1 MPYPTKKL
9 GEIAETSS
17 GGTPRTGIK
26 EYWDGDVPWLRSGE
40 LVDGEIHKTEKMITE
55 RGLKES
61 SAKMFPKNS
70 VLIALT
76 GATVGKTAILRINSA
91 TNQSVVGIFPN
102 EKNFV
107 PEFIWYFLRL
117 SYHKIKARAYGG
129 AQPHIDQGDVKNLK
143 IPLPPLQIQK
153 QIVERLDKIVEAQK
167 LNDGLIQKADELF
180 QSLLH
185 KELNLAGKNSEI
197 KKLGDLAELITK
209 GTTPTTYGR
218 QFTNTG
224 TPFLRAEDVNNSVVD
239 FSRVQY
245 HISEE
250 TNKFLSRSQ
259 TKANDIL
266 ITIAGTIGRVGYVP
280 ENAPMMNMNQAV
292 AIVRLNKITNFM
304 YVFFLLQ
311 NKELRRKMFGAQV
324 TGTISNLSLSN
335 IGNLKIPLPPIEMQK
350 QIVAKLSAVQKY
362 KQRLIEQ
369 RKKLKELFD
378 SVLRK
383 SMINK

>member
-9 GEIAETSS
+9 GEVIEIIYGKGLPKDSRVDSGKYFAYGSNGPVYGTDESLTNGETIII
-17 GGTPRTGIK
+17 GRKGTAGALYFVSEPCWPIDT
-26 EYWDGDVPWLRSGE
+26 
-40 LVDGEIHKTEKMITE
+40 TFF
-55 RGLKES
+55 
-61 SAKMFPKNS
+61 AKPKNDAS
-70 VLIALT
+70 L
-76 GATVGKTAILRINSA
+76 K
-91 TNQSVVGIFPN
+91 
-102 EKNFV
+102 FV
-107 PEFIWYFLRL
+107 YYFLRTKRL
-117 SYHKIKARAYGG
+117 PKLAIVTGVPGINRTTLAN
-129 AQPHIDQGDVKNLK
+129 IDVQ
-143 IPLPPLQIQK
+143 LPPLGTQK
-153 QIVERLDKIVEAQK
+153 QIVERMDKIAEAQK
-167 LNDGLIQKADELF
+167 LNDGLIQKTDELF

-185 KELNLAGKNSEI
+185 KELNLVRDSKHSNGANPVGRDWEV

-324 TGTISNLSLSN
+324 TGTISNLSNSN